1 MADVQREFT
10 SYKVYYFSG
19 GSTADRPAAAE
30 IDCFDATSTRVGSIF
45 FYSYDAPLPLAENT
59 MSGIYLHFPVSRFA
73 DVMTVLKEE
82 KPLYLNFHG
91 TLKWGYLATAIEP
104 VGEQEGN

>member
-45 FYSYDAPLPLAENT
+45 FYSYDALQPLIRIHSKAVREW
-59 MSGIYLHFPVSRFA
+59 IDRR
-73 DVMTVLKEE
+73 LKE
-82 KPLYLNFHG
+82 L
-91 TLKWGYLATAIEP
+91 LA
-104 VGEQEGN
+104 N